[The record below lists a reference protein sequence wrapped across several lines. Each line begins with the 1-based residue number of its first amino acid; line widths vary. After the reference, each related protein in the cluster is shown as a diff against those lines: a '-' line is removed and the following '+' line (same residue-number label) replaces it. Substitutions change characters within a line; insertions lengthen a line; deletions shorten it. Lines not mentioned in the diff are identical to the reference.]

1 MAPDIS
7 PASAPGRTVTAGDND
22 TTMKLA
28 LITDLHANREAVQ
41 AVLEHA
47 DAQGAGRYAFLGDY
61 VGYGADPGWVIDTV
75 RRYVDQG
82 AIAVGGNHDAGVA
95 TEISPTMRP
104 DARQVVEWTRGQL
117 SPEQLAF
124 LSSRPLSQTEGDML
138 FVHANAFA
146 PAEWEYIQGR
156 LEAVRS
162 LHATTCHYTFCGH
175 MHEPKL
181 FHLSGTGKA
190 GDFVPSPGVAIPI
203 PPIRQWL
210 IVPGSAGQPRDGNPA
225 ACYAMFDL
233 AEQSLTFHRV
243 PYDHDTAARKILDAG
258 LPARLAERLIHGQ

>member
-1 MAPDIS
+1 
-7 PASAPGRTVTAGDND
+7 
-22 TTMKLA
+22 MKLA

-41 AVLEHA
+41 AVLDHA
-47 DAQGAGRYAFLGDY
+47 ERSGAQRYAFLGDY

-75 RRYVDQG
+75 RGYVANG

-95 TEISPTMRP
+95 KETSPAMRT
-104 DARQVVEWTRGQL
+104 DARLAVEWTRSQL
-117 SPEQLAF
+117 NASQLAW
-124 LSSRPLSQTEGDML
+124 LSDLPLSIIDRDIL

-156 LEAVRS
+156 IEAVRS
-162 LHATTCHYTFCGH
+162 LHATTCHYTICGH

-190 GDFVPSPGVAIPI
+190 GDFIPTPGMAIPI
-203 PPIRQWL
+203 PPHRQWL

-225 ACYAMFDL
+225 ACYALFDL
-233 AEQSLTFHRV
+233 AEQTLTFQRV
-243 PYDHDTAARKILDAG
+243 PYDHEEAARKIRAAG
-258 LPARLAERLIHGQ
+258 LPVRLAERLVHGQ

>member
-1 MAPDIS
+1 
-7 PASAPGRTVTAGDND
+7 
-22 TTMKLA
+22 MKLA

-41 AVLEHA
+41 AVLDHA
-47 DAQGAGRYAFLGDY
+47 HAQGAQRFAFLGDF
-61 VGYGADPGWVIDTV
+61 VGYGADPAWVIDTV
-75 RRYVDQG
+75 MGYVAQG

-95 TEISPTMRP
+95 EAISPNMRP
-104 DARQVVEWTRGQL
+104 EARQVLEWTKAQL
-117 SPEQLAF
+117 NEAQMSF
-124 LSSRPLSQTEGDML
+124 LTGLPLSKTEADML

-156 LEAVRS
+156 IEAVRS

-190 GDFVPSPGVAIPI
+190 GDFVPTPGVAIPI
-203 PPIRQWL
+203 PPLRQWL
-210 IVPGSAGQPRDGNPA
+210 VVPGSAGQPRDGNPA

-233 AEQSLTFHRV
+233 KEQALTFHRV
-243 PYDHDTAARKILDAG
+243 PYDHELAAMKIREAG
-258 LPARLAERLIHGQ
+258 LPARLADRLAHGQ